1 MAKYSR
7 YDPRNKNKGKQ
18 KDRTLEKD
26 LRIKDSTLKSVKF
39 KLKSTQA
46 GKIAELIQKED
57 I

>member
-46 GKIAELIQKED
+46 EKIAELIQKED

>member
-39 KLKSTQA
+39 KLKSTRA
-46 GKIAELIQKED
+46 EKIAELIQKED